1 MPLLHPCFL
10 CLSEPPRLTDQ
21 ERPFPCR
28 QMYRGSKLEQG
39 TAGDSVMPGNR
50 AVLVLSHRLHTW
62 HHLYQPRALF
72 FLLTQHLG
80 LWGGYLAQ
88 LGYPS
93 LTWFPLCTLMGG
105 HWKHAQAESLV
116 GGRWSVSMA
125 ESGGREG
132 VSGESVALELWPAG
146 LRPPSFPGPQCRGGR
161 MKSCTVAL
169 GTGLQPSQQGSQ
181 DLLPHQPKAQSP
193 MG

>member
-1 MPLLHPCFL
+1 MTPESLDKSLFDLLFGELESISQALPGDPLMPFLHPCFL

-72 FLLTQHLG
+72 FADPAPGALGWVLSPARISLLDMVPFVRTDG
-80 LWGGYLAQ
+80 W
-88 LGYPS
+88 
-93 LTWFPLCTLMGG
+93 
-105 HWKHAQAESLV
+105 
-116 GGRWSVSMA
+116 
-125 ESGGREG
+125 
-132 VSGESVALELWPAG
+132 ALETCSG
-146 LRPPSFPGPQCRGGR
+146 
-161 MKSCTVAL
+161 
-169 GTGLQPSQQGSQ
+169 
-181 DLLPHQPKAQSP
+181 
-193 MG
+193 